1 MESVEQNW
9 DKVALLDLCDA
20 VRASLGGN
28 KALGPRVEELRG
40 FLEAA
45 LRDEGR
51 KNPTLDFLTIQYAR
65 LDKLLADILAYA
77 DGLRRSSLATEL
89 SLAFRVDISNA
100 KSLRRAW
107 RQRFREQY
115 IMIDQRRAEL
125 LVQYGLRNIAF
136 NNLALHE
143 LGKWQTEVTEP
154 ISESEGNLEF
164 EPGQ

>member
-1 MESVEQNW
+1 M
-9 DKVALLDLCDA
+9 DLSNA

-45 LRDEGR
+45 LQDEGR
-51 KNPTLDFLTIQYAR
+51 KHPTLDFFTIQYAR
-65 LDKLLADILAYA
+65 LDKLLADILTYA
-77 DGLRRSSLATEL
+77 DSLRRSSLATEL

-107 RQRFREQY
+107 RQRFRELY
-115 IMIDQRRAEL
+115 IMVDQRRTEQMVECDLQNVSFSYSSL
-125 LVQYGLRNIAF
+125 L
-136 NNLALHE
+136 E
-143 LGKWQTEVTEP
+143 SGKWQTSVTEP
-154 ISESEGNLEF
+154 VSEREANLEF